1 MIFPIDKLKNRDMM
15 FVRQEILAQFLNG
28 ETKMITEQLIR
39 QNQVCYQELLRE
51 AAQSQA
57 AREINT
63 PFVMGEALARTGDLL
78 VAAGHGLQR
87 RYRRMEQ
94 GVGMADYANGQ
105 RLGRAL

>member
-1 MIFPIDKLKNRDMM
+1 
-15 FVRQEILAQFLNG
+15 FLNG
-28 ETKMITEQLIR
+28 ETKMMTEQLIR
-39 QNQVCYQELLRE
+39 QNQLRHQELLRE

-63 PFVMGEALARTGDLL
+63 SSVMGEVLARTGDLL

-94 GVGMADYANGQ
+94 GVEMTGYATSQG
-105 RLGRAL
+105 LGRAL